1 MAGALQRLQVDAR
14 ATAPA
19 HASPA
24 RRRFDKLLRQLDPFG
39 AGDAHL
45 GAAMHFHLRRN
56 LPGQLRD
63 SHILHDDRIR
73 AGGGNLT

>member
-24 RRRFDKLLRQLDPFG
+24 RRRFDKLLRQPEQRRAELHAWAEAMPFSRNG
-39 AGDAHL
+39 HSGYQILWNPAVADQL
-45 GAAMHFHLRRN
+45 KEAA
-56 LPGQLRD
+56 
-63 SHILHDDRIR
+63 
-73 AGGGNLT
+73 